1 MAEIR
6 LPNFTINIHFSIT
19 SRYLNKTISIF
30 LLHLA
35 DYFLDLPVTNFGSLG
50 YVLYLLPEKRKMLA
64 FAHLGQKTKSKLLIS
79 CTKNLNIS
87 ITPEGLRLDY
97 TIEILH
103 CPFCSPDSE
112 NCAASFSL
120 SGHMIS
126 FSWKLSC
133 RMYSD
138 FILSPCQEPSPIPK
152 LHN

>member
-1 MAEIR
+1 MAEIS

-19 SRYLNKTISIF
+19 SRYLNKMISIF

-50 YVLYLLPEKRKMLA
+50 YVLYLLLKKRKMLD
-64 FAHLGQKTKSKLLIS
+64 FALFWQKTKSKLLIR
-79 CTKNLNIS
+79 CTKNLHIS
-87 ITPEGLRLDY
+87 ITPEGLCPDY

-103 CPFCSPDSE
+103 CLFCSPDSE

-120 SGHMIS
+120 SGHMVP
-126 FSWKLSC
+126 FSWKLRC
-133 RMYSD
+133 RMCSD
-138 FILSPCQEPSPIPK
+138 FILSPYQEPCPIPK